1 MTYGNRFRCDP
12 DHTLRAQYSFTDH
25 SMKPFLKQKAAAVQD
40 LGVRILVV
48 EDYANWSHFI
58 CSTLEQK
65 QELRVVCAVSNG
77 LDAIEKAGQLKPDL
91 ILLDIGLPELNG
103 IEAARRIRAFD
114 PQSKIIF
121 VSENRDRDIIHEAL
135 STGACGYVLK
145 SLAGRE
151 LLSAVEVVLRGGT
164 FISDHLAPSG
174 H

>member
-1 MTYGNRFRCDP
+1 
-12 DHTLRAQYSFTDH
+12 
-25 SMKPFLKQKAAAVQD
+25 VQE

-48 EDYANWSHFI
+48 EDYATWSRFI

-65 QELRVVCAVSNG
+65 QELKVVCVASNG

-103 IEAARRIRAFD
+103 IEAARRIRAFA

-121 VSENRDRDIIHEAL
+121 VSENRDRDVIHEAL
-135 STGACGYVLK
+135 STGASGYVLK
-145 SLAGRE
+145 ALAARE

-164 FISDHLAPSG
+164 FVSDHLAPSG
-174 H
+174 N